1 MLINT
6 FTNLNLLSSIDYK
19 IKLVNWVDQAKRH
32 IPDMTEADANIFFV
46 TYRALLEEVDGPVG
60 VSSSQAFRQNQMPSR
75 NTPLSDYQVD
85 VRCFAVFIALQ
96 LFAAAEKGGARNILG
111 QDTWG
116 VKESTTNMALGASPR
131 SKVAKMNSV
140 HNNYQIILHF
150 VKTNLKL
157 FLRLVSTDIHNDEVS
172 LTANE
177 FNSLR
182 VLFKVKN

>member
-1 MLINT
+1 
-6 FTNLNLLSSIDYK
+6 
-19 IKLVNWVDQAKRH
+19 
-32 IPDMTEADANIFFV
+32 MTDADANIFFI
-46 TYRALLEEVDGPVG
+46 TYRALLEEIDGPMT
-60 VSSSQAFRQNQMPSR
+60 SSSQAFKANQMPSR
-75 NTPLSDYQVD
+75 SSPIQDFQVD

-96 LFAAAEKGGARNILG
+96 LFASQSNSEKGGARTILG

-116 VKESTTNMALGASPR
+116 VKDNSQNMALGASPR

-157 FLRLVSTDIHNDEVS
+157 FLRLVSTDIHNEQVS

-182 VLFKVKN
+182 ILFKVKNQGAGGTT

>member
-1 MLINT
+1 M
-6 FTNLNLLSSIDYK
+6 SI
-19 IKLVNWVDQAKRH
+19 
-32 IPDMTEADANIFFV
+32 
-46 TYRALLEEVDGPVG
+46 
-60 VSSSQAFRQNQMPSR
+60 
-75 NTPLSDYQVD
+75 SDYQVD

-96 LFAAAEKGGARNILG
+96 LFASQAASEMGARSILG
-111 QDTWG
+111 QDNWG
-116 VKESTTNMALGASPR
+116 VKDSTATNMALGASPR
-131 SKVAKMNSV
+131 SKVAKMNNM

-182 VLFKVKN
+182 ILFKVKSPTPGQQSANLAQLTPFFSGSSQSQKVHMNALQDWLVGAVASAEEVDFAASQSRGLQV